1 MKSIKQILMSR
12 DGLSA
17 SEADSLIS
25 EVKEQFREYIR
36 AGEFHL
42 AEDIFL
48 NELGLEPDY
57 LFEFL

>member
-1 MKSIKQILMSR
+1 MNR